1 MLARTT
7 DGINAPTTIKPKI
20 DVDSVNNFKLF
31 SIVVINFVPEVY
43 PALKSGILN
52 IFNATLTAIQIKIPA
67 GLPSKAM
74 LAAIA
79 PKIVHG
85 ITTNKL
91 SPKPA
96 TGPIKPVLIDVTAS
110 SVFPSAFSSI
120 ATFIPKM

>member
-52 IFNATLTAIQIKIPA
+52 IFNATLTAIQSHVSCDRTKDRPRDHYKQTIP
-67 GLPSKAM
+67 
-74 LAAIA
+74 
-79 PKIVHG
+79 
-85 ITTNKL
+85 
-91 SPKPA
+91 
-96 TGPIKPVLIDVTAS
+96 
-110 SVFPSAFSSI
+110 
-120 ATFIPKM
+120 